1 VARSSGSPARLPPRP
16 QVQRPLRVGGFHLR
30 PRGSGAAAR
39 RNFTMSAPR
48 PHWFEHPLGQH
59 LDALFVLDVDLP
71 APPSLRAWLD
81 EPLTTRGLPRA
92 GPPPASAAAA
102 QPVVRHHRP
111 HPTGHDRWTGY

>member
-1 VARSSGSPARLPPRP
+1 
-16 QVQRPLRVGGFHLR
+16 
-30 PRGSGAAAR
+30 
-39 RNFTMSAPR
+39 MSAPR

-111 HPTGHDRWTGY
+111 HPTGHDRWTGYDIQPLSAGTWGMIKAGSRRVVLHEKPCYPRWTATFRQ